1 MSRTVKAHVLL
12 ILITFIWG
20 VTFVV
25 IKNAIQ
31 DMPPLLFN
39 CVRMLLAAVALVLIY
54 VRHVPRISRA
64 TLLSALPCGLFLW
77 AGYEFQ
83 TTGLKLTTPSKSG
96 FVTGLSVALVP
107 VFLAIFWRKRLKRWT
122 WIGVFAALVGL
133 YLLTVP
139 ASGDGGAILSLQGIN
154 FGDVL
159 TLGCA
164 ITFAF
169 QIIFVGHATR
179 KHAYE
184 QVATLQAVI
193 CAILMAATL
202 PFAGSLSA
210 LWSARVIW
218 AILITGLLC
227 TAAAF
232 TVQAWAQQFTSP
244 TYTAL
249 IFALEPVFAWITSL
263 IVLHEHL
270 GYRAGAGAVL
280 ILTGIIVAELKGGSD
295 EAVDAA

>member
-1 MSRTVKAHVLL
+1 LSRTVKAHVLL
-12 ILITFIWG
+12 ILITFVWG

-31 DMPPLLFN
+31 DMAPLLFN
-39 CVRMLLAAVALVLIY
+39 CVRMVLAAVTLVLVYI
-54 VRHVPRISRA
+54 RHVPRVSRA

-83 TTGLKLTTPSKSG
+83 TSGLKLTTPSKSG
-96 FVTGLSVALVP
+96 FVTGLSVVLVP
-107 VFLAIFWRKRLKRWT
+107 VFLAIFWRKRLKTWT

-139 ASGDGGAILSLQGIN
+139 ASDGHAALLNLQGIN

-164 ITFAF
+164 ITFGF
-169 QIIFVGHATR
+169 QIIFVGIATR
-179 KHAYE
+179 RHPFE
-184 QVATLQAVI
+184 QIAMLQAVI
-193 CAILMAATL
+193 CAILMALTL
-202 PFAGSLSA
+202 PFAGNLYA
-210 LWSARVIW
+210 LWSTRVIW
-218 AILITGLLC
+218 AILVTGLLC

-232 TVQAWAQQFTSP
+232 TIQAWAQQFTSP

-249 IFALEPVFAWITSL
+249 IFALEPVFAWMTSL
-263 IVLHEHL
+263 VFLGEHL
-270 GYRAGAGAVL
+270 GYRAGLGAVM
-280 ILTGIIVAELKGGSD
+280 ILTGIVVAELKGGSD
-295 EAVDAA
+295 EVA

>member
-31 DMPPLLFN
+31 DMAPLLFN
-39 CVRMLLAAVALVLIY
+39 CVRMVLAAVALLLIY
-54 VRHVPRISRA
+54 IRQVPRISRS
-64 TLLSALPCGLFLW
+64 TLLAALPCGLFLW

-96 FVTGLSVALVP
+96 FVTGLSVVLVP
-107 VFLAIFWRKRLKRWT
+107 VFLAIFWRKRLKTWT
-122 WIGVFAALVGL
+122 WLGVVAALIGL

-139 ASGDGGAILSLQGIN
+139 AANGRATVLNLQGIN

-164 ITFAF
+164 VTFAF
-169 QIIFVGHATR
+169 QIIFVGMATR
-179 KHAYE
+179 RHPFE
-184 QVATLQAVI
+184 QIALLQAVI
-193 CAILMAATL
+193 CAVLMAATV
-202 PFAGSLSA
+202 PAAGHVYA
-210 LWSARVIW
+210 LWSTRVIW

-232 TVQAWAQQFTSP
+232 TIQAWAQQFTSP

-249 IFALEPVFAWITSL
+249 IFALEPVFAWLTSL
-263 IVLHEHL
+263 VFLGEHL
-270 GYRAGAGAVL
+270 GYRAGLGAAL
-280 ILTGIIVAELKGGSD
+280 ILTGIMVAELKGGSD
-295 EAVDAA
+295 ETA

>member
-31 DMPPLLFN
+31 DMAPLLFN
-39 CVRMLLAAVALVLIY
+39 CVRMILAAVALVLVY
-54 VRHVPRISRA
+54 VRHVKSIDRS
-64 TLLSALPCGLFLW
+64 TLLVTLPCGVFLW

-83 TTGLKLTTPSKSG
+83 TTGLHLTTPSKSA
-96 FVTGLSVALVP
+96 FVTGLSVILVP
-107 VFLAIFWRKRLKRWT
+107 VFLAIFWRKRLKTWT
-122 WIGVFAALVGL
+122 WVGVFAAFVGL

-139 ASGDGGAILSLQGIN
+139 AGDGGAGLNLQGIN
-154 FGDVL
+154 LGDVL

-169 QIIFVGHATR
+169 QIIFVGLATR
-179 KHAYE
+179 KHRFE
-184 QVATLQAVI
+184 HVAMLQAVV

-202 PFAGSLSA
+202 PFAGQLYS
-210 LWSARVIW
+210 LWSPRVIW
-218 AILITGLLC
+218 AILVTGLLC

-249 IFALEPVFAWITSL
+249 IFALEPVFAWMTSL
-263 IVLHEHL
+263 LFLGEHL
-270 GYRAGAGAVL
+270 GYRAGLGAFL
-280 ILTGIIVAELKGGSD
+280 ILGGIVIAELKGGSD
-295 EAVDAA
+295 EAAEPA

>member
-12 ILITFIWG
+12 ILITFVWG

-31 DMPPLLFN
+31 DMAPLLFN
-39 CVRMLLAAVALVLIY
+39 AVRMALAAVALILIY
-54 VRHVPRISRA
+54 IRHVPRITRA
-64 TLLSALPCGLFLW
+64 AFLSAMPCGVFLW

-83 TTGLKLTTPSKSG
+83 TSGLKLTTPSKSG
-96 FVTGLSVALVP
+96 FVTGLSVVLVP
-107 VFLAIFWRKRLKRWT
+107 VFLAIFWRKRLKAWT
-122 WIGVFAALVGL
+122 WIGVLAAFVGL

-139 ASGDGGAILSLQGIN
+139 ASGATVLNLQGVN

-169 QIIFVGHATR
+169 QIIFVGIATR
-179 KHAYE
+179 RHPFE
-184 QVATLQAVI
+184 QIAMLQAVI
-193 CAILMAATL
+193 CGVLMLLTL
-202 PFAGSLSA
+202 PLPIAGA
-210 LWSARVIW
+210 LYATWSARVIW

-249 IFALEPVFAWITSL
+249 IFALEPVFAWLTSL
-263 IVLHEHL
+263 TFLGEHL
-270 GYRAGAGAVL
+270 GFRAGLGAAL
-280 ILTGIIVAELKGGSD
+280 ILTGIVVAELKGGSD
-295 EAVDAA
+295 EAAEPV